1 MQGQAL
7 CLSEH
12 TAIASFSACSGRLI
26 LQPLAGESVLH
37 AAPIHDRPDDPTS
50 ADGARYFAP
59 QLVQHHLCCL
69 AILCEW
75 MSSLC

>member
-12 TAIASFSACSGRLI
+12 MAIASFSACSGRLI
-26 LQPLAGESVLH
+26 LQPLAGESALH

-50 ADGARYFAP
+50 ADGARYFAL

-69 AILCEW
+69 AILC
-75 MSSLC
+75 